1 MRDGT
6 SVAIQQPSKKLPR
19 ERQTCQLIS
28 LSLRGA
34 ATVPIKAAWRL
45 LQILSFSPW
54 PQAAGG
60 GKGRELGL
68 GIGNESSVLGFSFM
82 T

>member
-1 MRDGT
+1 MGPVWPFNT
-6 SVAIQQPSKKLPR
+6 PSESPQEKDR
-19 ERQTCQLIS
+19 HVSSS
-28 LSLRGA
+28 LSLSLHCA

-45 LQILSFSPW
+45 LRILSFSPW

-68 GIGNESSVLGFSFM
+68 GAGNESSVLGFSFM